1 MGIQVPILQITSL
14 ITGVEVSF
22 FFIAGYFLK
31 KHRRMYFL
39 LTLGVWESCT
49 PPNGGLSSPRK
60 ILRFLKHKSTK
71 NVVHISS
78 KCELNPSP
86 KSIISE

>member
-31 KHRRMYFL
+31 KA
-39 LTLGVWESCT
+39 
-49 PPNGGLSSPRK
+49 PPYVLFINAGGLG
-60 ILRFLKHKSTK
+60 
-71 NVVHISS
+71 
-78 KCELNPSP
+78 ELYAP
-86 KSIISE
+86 